1 MTVGSPLSGAAPGCI
16 SWLWVR
22 QNRLCMTRR
31 MPMPRG
37 RMAGLMKI
45 STCQKRPSGPY
56 TIDEQMFQNE
66 TFREASMDSR
76 GEFHEM
82 TIIERSAHINT
93 RLMQGEALTARQI
106 ANEYGISRQTAYYTL
121 GMMSRVVPLYSEGGL
136 WRVGDLCQVE

>member
-1 MTVGSPLSGAAPGCI
+1 
-16 SWLWVR
+16 
-22 QNRLCMTRR
+22 
-31 MPMPRG
+31 
-37 RMAGLMKI
+37 
-45 STCQKRPSGPY
+45 
-56 TIDEQMFQNE
+56 
-66 TFREASMDSR
+66 MDSR